1 MFGAVC
7 GSETNGRS
15 QCHSAWIAGGPARPY
30 YDARVPVIC
39 HGDHA
44 ITVDR
49 EQLEGIM
56 SGGSDLF
63 TQSAGPKLLFCSI
76 TPANQLV
83 HRLDRQQVGA
93 APF

>member
-1 MFGAVC
+1 MARRQTGDLSATLRGLRGA
-7 GSETNGRS
+7 T
-15 QCHSAWIAGGPARPY
+15 ARPY
-30 YDARVPVIC
+30 YDAKVHVIC

-44 ITVDR
+44 MTVDR

-63 TQSAGPKLLFCSI
+63 TLSAGPKLLFCST